1 MVMAQLIIR
10 LRPLCTRALGI
21 CRGRKGWR
29 TQHWLRSGNLAFPVV
44 CGELEAGQEHVLC
57 LRGAAAAQPQT
68 VGGMAQTTGTP
79 PGGAGPPGSSEE
91 LESWRSFRFL
101 NAFGQLKSTRNTE
114 QPWTDSYVIRQTA
127 SWSC

>member
-1 MVMAQLIIR
+1 M
-10 LRPLCTRALGI
+10 
-21 CRGRKGWR
+21 
-29 TQHWLRSGNLAFPVV
+29 AFPVV
-44 CGELEAGQEHVLC
+44 CRELEAGQEHVLC

-114 QPWTDSYVIRQTA
+114 QPWTDSYVIKVQSMDCLMLLSLIVAVIETQYGSVLGKIRHHKTFN
-127 SWSC
+127 SGVFMNSSF